1 MTACMSSTNQKKH
14 FLMPLK
20 TTSVKR
26 KTSITITRGAQNV
39 LLDIPIKNRS
49 RYGLDVFTSRSI
61 LNGNYS
67 TKNVKFNPNMSGKF
81 YRHALVD
88 AILSDVFLQGE
99 LFISNKMKVMN
110 SNNLTKKQLEKSPM
124 SSL

>member
-1 MTACMSSTNQKKH
+1 
-14 FLMPLK
+14 MPLK

-26 KTSITITRGAQNV
+26 KTNITITRGAQNV
-39 LLDIPIKNRS
+39 LLDIPIKNRW

-67 TKNVKFNPNMSGKF
+67 TKNVKFNLNMSGKF
-81 YRHALVD
+81 CRHALVD
-88 AILSDVFLQGE
+88 VMLSDIFLQGE
-99 LFISNKMKVMN
+99 SLISNKMKVMT
-110 SNNLTKKQLEKSPM
+110 SNNLTKKQLEKSPI

>member
-1 MTACMSSTNQKKH
+1 MSSTNQKKH

-26 KTSITITRGAQNV
+26 KTNITITRGAQNV
-39 LLDIPIKNRS
+39 LLVIPIKNRW

-67 TKNVKFNPNMSGKF
+67 TKNVKFNLNMSGKF
-81 YRHALVD
+81 CCHALVD
-88 AILSDVFLQGE
+88 VMLSDVFLQGE
-99 LFISNKMKVMN
+99 LLISNI
-110 SNNLTKKQLEKSPM
+110 SYNLTKKIKLFRVNHDCGINFDDP
-124 SSL
+124 